1 MSKKVL
7 KICMSVLVII
17 ALVLVLMIFI
27 INTNAKQDSL
37 YTKEDLELINQS
49 VNNYLSDKITPKGI
63 AKLYGAYDGDN
74 DINDM
79 YRGIYRFVNYLPELS
94 KKVKYD
100 DLEDIKEFY
109 NENSNAIKENI
120 GIVNQEDF
128 IQFIEFLNKN
138 NYHGEDFID
147 CQLDSKTFKNKNS
160 YFTFEISFN
169 FEKLESDF
177 RLLLSFSNNNHTQPE
192 IYFSVIKEEV
202 ESNVE
207 NVLEDVVKEVEKG
220 VIEENIIV
228 E

>member
-100 DLEDIKEFY
+100 DLEDIKDFY

>member
-1 MSKKVL
+1 MSKKVF

-17 ALVLVLMIFI
+17 ALVLVLTILI
-27 INTNAKQDSL
+27 INTNTKQDSL

-79 YRGIYRFVNYLPELS
+79 YRGIFRFVNYLPELS

-128 IQFIEFLNKN
+128 VQFIEFLNKN

-147 CQLDSKTFKNKNS
+147 CQLDAETFKNKNS

-177 RLLLSFSNNNHTQPE
+177 RLLLYFSNNNHTQPE
-192 IYFSVIKEEV
+192 IYFSVIETVPE
-202 ESNVE
+202 NNAE
-207 NVLEDVVKEVEKG
+207 NVVEDVVNEIENG
-220 VIEENIIV
+220 VIEENTIV